1 MEASVLPGM
10 RSSISLRQVVQIAQL
25 SHTNIRVGWA
35 VETPP
40 CISVDVDRY

>member
-25 SHTNIRVGWA
+25 SHALFGWVGLLRPRP
-35 VETPP
+35 VSLST
-40 CISVDVDRY
+40 